1 MGLSDDERRRLE
13 KLEQELAATDPDLDR
28 KLQSG
33 ARHGR
38 PAALT
43 IRGVLTAI
51 AGFALVIG
59 GVITEQIVVG
69 ALGFLLMV
77 AGAYW
82 FLDGLRSPD
91 KSGNPS

>member
-1 MGLSDDERRRLE
+1 MGLSDEERRRLE

-33 ARHGR
+33 ASRGR
-38 PAALT
+38 PAART
-43 IRGVLTAI
+43 VYGVLAAI

-59 GVITEQIVVG
+59 GVVTEQTVIG

-82 FLDGLRSPD
+82 FLDGLHPMDS
-91 KSGNPS
+91 SG